1 MANEKTKRNGQ
12 ASGDDRQEMRGE
24 TGKQKPENTQPAA
37 SLANHDGA
45 LIACTSVL
53 GALFIVGLIYQ
64 LMVNPS
70 EVIPIVAL
78 AGALVVDVFV
88 LVSSVMRKVSRD
100 RAEKNRQY
108 EDLYNAQKA
117 SYLVLRKSF
126 DELTDR
132 LEEMQSGGTIP
143 AEEIINAQKALAK
156 VTINRS
162 KENADALMNSND
174 EMIKAFDSIEGMV
187 NTSNDSLFEKQ
198 KALMDGVSK
207 DIESQTKELTAQNKE
222 LDRKLSAVNEELRTL
237 KHAINSLET
246 AQRQQ
251 VAAQPVMMAFQAMP
265 QMQGMQQVPVQPAP
279 QPYVQQP
286 VAPAP
291 MPANDFDLSSD
302 ENNEDLFGTDEPAP
316 SDTSDTEAAPD
327 AVSDDFDLS
336 ADSGE
341 DLFADEKIPDIDESA
356 EEAPAEES
364 SDEAAI
370 PDEFDLSD
378 SGDGLDLFAD
388 EKVPDVDE
396 SLTEEAPADELS
408 LDEAPADE
416 LSLDDISTDDLS
428 AEPSAD
434 ELSLDGIA
442 TDDLSS
448 EAPAD
453 DLSLDGGDELSLD
466 DFPDLSIEE
475 TAADEAEAPEPEVVA
490 EEPASLEPA
499 PAPEPEPAPALDL
512 SSSGVDLSDPNAKM
526 SPDDIAALFAAAG
539 NAAPAPAP
547 EPEPAPAPEP
557 EPTPAQDLSSSGV
570 DLSDPNAKMS
580 PDDIAALF
588 AAAGNAAPA
597 LAPEPEPAPAPA
609 PEPAPEPA
617 PAPAEQKPIDLSG
630 AGVDLSDPNKQLSPD
645 EIAKLFA
652 SVQ

>member
-100 RAEKNRQY
+100 RAEKDRQY

-265 QMQGMQQVPVQPAP
+265 QMPGMQQVPVQPAP

-388 EKVPDVDE
+388 EKVPEVDE
-396 SLTEEAPADELS
+396 SLSE
-408 LDEAPADE
+408 EAPADE

-428 AEPSAD
+428 AEAPAD
-434 ELSLDGIA
+434 ELSLD
-442 TDDLSS
+442 S
-448 EAPAD
+448 
-453 DLSLDGGDELSLD
+453 GDELSLD

-475 TAADEAEAPEPEVVA
+475 TPEAAAEEPAAVEAPEPEVVA
-490 EEPASLEPA
+490 EEPASPEPA
-499 PAPEPEPAPALDL
+499 PAPAPEPAPALDL

>member
-388 EKVPDVDE
+388 EKVPEVDE
-396 SLTEEAPADELS
+396 SLSE
-408 LDEAPADE
+408 EAPADE

-428 AEPSAD
+428 AEAPAD
-434 ELSLDGIA
+434 ELSLD
-442 TDDLSS
+442 S
-448 EAPAD
+448 
-453 DLSLDGGDELSLD
+453 GDELSLD

-475 TAADEAEAPEPEVVA
+475 TPEAAAEEPAAVEAPEPEVVA
-490 EEPASLEPA
+490 EEPASPEPA
-499 PAPEPEPAPALDL
+499 PAPAPEPAPALDL